1 MRMVRMIPINN
12 DIKFTMG
19 FSSKESINFKQAIMY
34 GVLCP
39 LPSKSWA
46 SAAGG
51 SWSGGEIEGVF
62 LQGQVFSSQNLTRAG
77 AEGGEAST
85 DT

>member
-1 MRMVRMIPINN
+1 MKMVRMIPINN

-34 GVLCP
+34 GVIGP

-46 SAAGG
+46 LAAGQEERLKQPSSRG
-51 SWSGGEIEGVF
+51 R
-62 LQGQVFSSQNLTRAG
+62 FSPPKV
-77 AEGGEAST
+77 
-85 DT
+85 